1 MYFLKINGKELPV
14 PSYYSVDN
22 DDIDSSDSRRAD
34 ETGLMHRRRIRQGV
48 RTCEV
53 KWILDG
59 DSAKGLQV
67 DLSDPLLAV
76 SMLDPATAGYS
87 ECNMY
92 ARNLRSAFYQQ
103 QNEQVGKSYWEISC
117 KLVEY

>member
-1 MYFLKINGKELPV
+1 MYFLKINGTELPV
-14 PSYYSVDN
+14 PCYYSVDN
-22 DDIDSSDSRRAD
+22 DDIDSTDSRRSD

-59 DSAKGLQV
+59 EEAEGLHL
-67 DLSDPLLAV
+67 DLSEPLLAV
-76 SMLDPATAGYS
+76 SMLDPAASGYI

-92 ARNLRSAFYQQ
+92 AKNLRSVFYQQ
-103 QNEQVGKSYWEISC
+103 QNAQPGKSYWELSC
-117 KLVEY
+117 KLIEY

>member
-1 MYFLKINGKELPV
+1 MYFISINGKVLPV

-22 DDIDSSDSRRAD
+22 DDIDSTDSRRSD

-59 DSAKGLQV
+59 NEAKGLHI
-67 DLSDPLLAV
+67 DLSEPLLKV
-76 SMLDPATAGYS
+76 SMLDPASAGYV

-92 ARNLRSAFYQQ
+92 AKNLKSIFYQQ
-103 QNEQVGKSYWEISC
+103 QNSQAGKSYWELSC

>member
-1 MYFLKINGKELPV
+1 M

-22 DDIDSSDSRRAD
+22 DDIDSTDSRRAD

-59 DSAKGLQV
+59 QTAAGLHV
-67 DLSDPLLAV
+67 DLSEPVLSV
-76 SMLDPATAGYS
+76 SMLDPAASGYAQC
-87 ECNMY
+87 EMY
-92 ARNLRSAFYQQ
+92 AKNLRSVFYQQ
-103 QNEQVGKSYWEISC
+103 QNSQESRSYWELSC